1 MLIGRKAHI
10 YVVRF
15 VFEGIK
21 FSGKT
26 HLSLFLRGYCRQAT
40 ALLGSFAAFYLDEVL
55 DVVISRNDVD
65 LTEFRLPII
74 GDNLVPTCRKIVSG
88 DSLGFITDYFGRD
101 LYSRVV
107 L

>member
-1 MLIGRKAHI
+1 M
-10 YVVRF
+10 
-15 VFEGIK
+15 
-21 FSGKT
+21 
-26 HLSLFLRGYCRQAT
+26 
-40 ALLGSFAAFYLDEVL
+40 LGSFAVFYLDEVL

-74 GDNLVPTCRKIVSG
+74 GNNLVPTCRKILCGS
-88 DSLGFITDYFGRD
+88 DLSFITDYFGRD